1 MAGAPKP
8 LKSGRQKKKA
18 QAVREPWPRLEKV
31 IVVLIPIVAASVRL
45 LGITSDFPVLTDEAI
60 YMRWAEII
68 EHQSQWF
75 IALLDGKQPLS
86 YWLYALLR
94 FAGVDSLLGIR
105 GLSAVAGGLT
115 ALLVYAIGKRIA
127 GPAAGLV
134 GALCWTVFPWSMVYD
149 RLALAEALVNL
160 AGASIVYTTL
170 LAFAGERMH
179 WKRTALAAATVGLAF
194 LLKSTT
200 LLFLLSPILLGLWLA
215 PRPLGA
221 LFQRWAVIFAA
232 VPLVYLFL
240 QATIPDAP
248 LPETH
253 NVVLHHTSRITS
265 AAELASDPFVNAR
278 KNFPLLSA
286 DLIHYFPLP
295 AALLMLGSFLYLAV
309 KRSIAALIVVCISIV
324 PIAVQLLVTPAFETR
339 FAYPHTWPWMLA
351 IGVAVQECWGLW
363 PHLSMP
369 RARLLGGAAMVLIT
383 SVSMALLSF
392 RILIDPQNE
401 MEPDDAGRQFGSYV
415 HVAWGVPEAID
426 FLVSEAEKRGG
437 FVLLTDPFWG
447 VPADMA
453 FAYLNERHGIRVHEA
468 WWLQAGNASST
479 IVPRGEVEI
488 LKSHYERVSRGKM
501 DFRKV
506 PRVYYLTDTFYM
518 PRLAVEARQPGA
530 VLLKSFPKP
539 EGNES
544 VDVYRLK

>member
-1 MAGAPKP
+1 M
-8 LKSGRQKKKA
+8 KSGRQKKKT
-18 QAVREPWPRLEKV
+18 QAVREPWPRLEKAAV
-31 IVVLIPIVAASVRL
+31 ILIPILAASIRL

-68 EHQSQWF
+68 EHQNQWF

-94 FAGVDSLLGIR
+94 FAGVDPLLGAR

-115 ALLVYAIGKRIA
+115 ALLVYAMGKRIA
-127 GPAAGLV
+127 GPLAGLV
-134 GALCWTVFPWSMVYD
+134 GALCWTVFPWSMVCD
-149 RLALAEALVNL
+149 RLALTEALVNL

-170 LAFAGERMH
+170 LAFAGERIH
-179 WKRTALAAATVGLAF
+179 WKPTALAAATVGLAF

-200 LLFLLSPILLGLWLA
+200 LLFLLSPLLIGPWLA

-221 LFQRWAVIFAA
+221 LFERWAVIFAA

-253 NVVLHHTSRITS
+253 NVVLHHTSRIAS
-265 AAELASDPFVNAR
+265 PAELASDPFVNAR
-278 KNFPLLSA
+278 KNLPLLIA
-286 DLIHYFPLP
+286 DLMHYFPLP

-309 KRSIAALIVVCISIV
+309 NRSIAALIVVCISIV
-324 PIAVQLLVTPAFETR
+324 PIAVQVLVAPAFATR

-351 IGVAVQECWGLW
+351 IGVGVQECWGRW
-363 PHLSMP
+363 PDLSMP

-383 SVSMALLSF
+383 SASMALLSV
-392 RILIDPQNE
+392 RILSDPQNE
-401 MEPDDAGRQFGSYV
+401 IEPGDAGRQFGSYV

-426 FLVSEAEKRGG
+426 FLASEAERQNG

-453 FAYLNERHGIRVHEA
+453 FAYLNEHHGIRVHEA

-518 PRLAVEARQPGA
+518 PRWAVEARQPGA